1 MFGER
6 LKNVLQD
13 SDISQLKLA
22 QELGYTQQAVN
33 RWCNNITEPDNKTIV
48 DIAKYLNVSTDYLLG
63 NDTFSDNVLENELK
77 EKEILKRL
85 LIKAGYMKDNEDLSN
100 EELDKLIKFII
111 NNKDILKG
119 KNQKH

>member
-22 QELGYTQQAVN
+22 KELGYTQQAIN

-48 DIAKYLNVSTDYLLG
+48 AIAKYLNVSTDYLLG
-63 NDTFSDNVLENELK
+63 NDNGLNKNDEELI
-77 EKEILKRL
+77 EKEILKKW
-85 LIKAGYMKDNEDLSN
+85 LIKCGYMKPEEDLTKK
-100 EELDKLIKFII
+100 ELDNLMKMAK
-111 NNKDILKG
+111 NNKDFLKG
-119 KNQKH
+119 EK

>member
-6 LKNVLQD
+6 LKSILQD

-63 NDTFSDNVLENELK
+63 NDATLNKNEEELR
-77 EKEILKRL
+77 EIDTLKRL
-85 LIKAGYMKDNEDLSN
+85 LIKNGYMNQNDDLTKK
-100 EELDKLIKFII
+100 ELNNLIKMIK
-111 NNKDILKG
+111 NNKEFIKG
-119 KNQKH
+119 MK

>member
-1 MFGER
+1 MFGDR
-6 LKNVLQD
+6 LKSVLQD
-13 SDISQLKLA
+13 SDISQIKLA

-63 NDTFSDNVLENELK
+63 NDTVSDNVLENELK

-85 LIKAGYMKDNEDLSN
+85 LIKAGYMKQNEDLSN
-100 EELDKLIKFII
+100 EELKNLIKMVK
-111 NNKDILKG
+111 NNKDFIKG
-119 KNQKH
+119 KN

>member
-13 SDISQLKLA
+13 NDISQLKLA

-48 DIAKYLNVSTDYLLG
+48 AIAKYLNISTDYLLG
-63 NDTFSDNVLENELK
+63 NDNDLNENEEELRELDALKQLLIKNGYMNSDEDLTKKELDNLMKMARNNKDFLK
-77 EKEILKRL
+77 EKK
-85 LIKAGYMKDNEDLSN
+85 
-100 EELDKLIKFII
+100 
-111 NNKDILKG
+111 
-119 KNQKH
+119 

>member
-6 LKNVLQD
+6 LKNILQD

-33 RWCNNITEPDNKTIV
+33 RWCNSITEPDNKTIV

-63 NDTFSDNVLENELK
+63 NDSTSNNILENELK
-77 EKEILKRL
+77 EKETLKNL
-85 LIKAGYMKDNEDLSN
+85 LIKNGYMKDNEDLSDD
-100 EELDKLIKFII
+100 ELDKLMKFLNANKEFIKE
-111 NNKDILKG
+111 NK
-119 KNQKH
+119 